1 MTADRAFMA
10 DPGRTAARKRRPVA
24 KRRWGAS
31 IIKAE
36 DYSVL
41 HRWFDGSQT
50 RKETQQ
56 RRRELHAT
64 KGWRDYRVSA

>member
-10 DPGRTAARKRRPVA
+10 DPGRTAARKKRPVA

-36 DYSVL
+36 DYTTSAI
-41 HRWFDGSQT
+41 WSDGT
-50 RKETQQ
+50 GFLAETQH